1 MLGQFTVPLGALEL
15 TDTLSKARST
25 GDRARLEVR

>member
-1 MLGQFTVPLGALEL
+1 MHGQFTVQLGALEL

-25 GDRARLEVR
+25 GDRAKTGV